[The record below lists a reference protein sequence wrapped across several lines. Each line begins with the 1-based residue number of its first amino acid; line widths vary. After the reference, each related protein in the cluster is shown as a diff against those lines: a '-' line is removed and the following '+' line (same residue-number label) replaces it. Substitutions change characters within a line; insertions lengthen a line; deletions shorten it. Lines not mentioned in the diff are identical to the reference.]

1 MSTLTKLCLPPTRSV
16 HPINFTVPAK
26 SCDCHAHVIG
36 PVSKFPYS
44 ENRSYTPPEASLESY
59 QQLHQDLGIERA
71 VIVQPSIHGLDNRVT
86 IDAIERYGSGARGVV
101 VIDES
106 VDQEK
111 LEYFDNVG
119 VRGVRVNL
127 LFRGGIDFSNIEK
140 LIERILPLNWH
151 LQLLMDVST
160 LLDSLH
166 QLEKLPVDL
175 VFDHMGHMK
184 TDKGLAHAGFQALI
198 HLLSERKAWA
208 KVSGNYR
215 ISSAGPP
222 YTDAIPF
229 AQALIAAA
237 PDRVVWGSDWPHPSL
252 YSHMPNDGDLLNS
265 LIDFAPGSDIR
276 DRILVD
282 NPATLY
288 GFEK

>member
-1 MSTLTKLCLPPTRSV
+1 MNTSTHLCLPPNPSIR
-16 HPINFTVPAK
+16 PISFTVPAGA
-26 SCDCHAHVIG
+26 CDCHAHVIG
-36 PVSKFPYS
+36 PVLKFPLTD
-44 ENRSYTPPEASLESY
+44 NRSYTPPEASLESY

-71 VIVQPSIHGLDNRVT
+71 VIVQPSVHGLDNRVT

-106 VDQEK
+106 VNQEK
-111 LEYFDNVG
+111 LEHFDGVG

-140 LIERILPLNWH
+140 LVEKILPFNWH
-151 LQLLMDVST
+151 LQLLIDVST

-166 QLEKLPVDL
+166 HLEKLPLDL
-175 VFDHMGHMK
+175 VFDHMGHMA
-184 TDKGLAHAGFQALI
+184 TDKGLNHEGFQALI
-198 HLLSERKAWA
+198 QLLSERKAWV

-215 ISSAGPP
+215 ISSEGPP
-222 YTDAIPF
+222 YADAIPF

-265 LIDFAPGSDIR
+265 LMDFAPDPDIR
-276 DRILVD
+276 NRILVD

-288 GFEK
+288 GFKQ